1 MPHRSF
7 RTGRGYEIQW
17 QSFWESTAIR
27 IILVS
32 NLYFL
37 CEVASSCQIFLL
49 KRNLSLIYTGHSRRV
64 DAVEIFHKTNIV
76 VPEAVL
82 RQIHNPSP
90 TSCPMIISGS
100 VAWTIT
106 ETVSG
111 LKRKLVKLHPP
122 VQMKPQNWRCLQRIY
137 RQPAF
142 FRRLS
147 LRRSVLQ
154 NIWAEMGCVQ
164 TDSTKFG
171 YLHHVL
177 CGIHDMWLT
186 GFVTMTSPSVL
197 S

>member
-90 TSCPMIISGS
+90 TSCRMIISVS
-100 VAWTIT
+100 VAWTIA

-122 VQMKPQNWRCLQRIY
+122 VQMKPQNWRCLQRITAS
-137 RQPAF
+137 Q
-142 FRRLS
+142 LS
-147 LRRSVLQ
+147 SGVSRWDAVSFK
-154 NIWAEMGCVQ
+154 IYEPKWAACKQ
-164 TDSTKFG
+164 TPQSLVICIMSFVAYMT
-171 YLHHVL
+171 
-177 CGIHDMWLT
+177 CGLLGLWPWQAHQC
-186 GFVTMTSPSVL
+186 
-197 S
+197 

>member
-27 IILVS
+27 LILVS

-49 KRNLSLIYTGHSRRV
+49 KRTLSLIYTGHARRV

-90 TSCPMIISGS
+90 TSCRMITSVS

-111 LKRKLVKLHPP
+111 LKHQCRWSHRTGAVCSAR
-122 VQMKPQNWRCLQRIY
+122 N

-142 FRRLS
+142 FRRLET
-147 LRRSVLQ
+147 LRRSVDPSKYMSRNGLR
-154 NIWAEMGCVQ
+154 A
-164 TDSTKFG
+164 KR
-171 YLHHVL
+171 LHKVWLSASCPLWHTWHVAY
-177 CGIHDMWLT
+177 W
-186 GFVTMTSPSVL
+186 VL
-197 S
+197 WPWQAHQC